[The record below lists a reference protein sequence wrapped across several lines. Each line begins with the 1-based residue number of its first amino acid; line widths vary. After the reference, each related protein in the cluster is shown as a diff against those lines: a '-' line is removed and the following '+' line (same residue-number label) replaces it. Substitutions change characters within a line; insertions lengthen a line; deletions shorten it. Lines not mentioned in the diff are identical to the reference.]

1 MQETGRTT
9 GPPAGS
15 RPHSNGTILSVTTES
30 PAAFPTVMRILK
42 MTWHVSQSEKI
53 KESCS
58 TLSAPVTTRRRHE
71 GCDTAPSPKPR
82 QGKLRGRGRVTEDA
96 YDRHNPNWIC
106 FLNGTQFKLKG
117 VYFHQAENY
126 HRNNAEDVR
135 CERESLENNY
145 DVTRS
150 PRTSGVWSSNPGTA
164 IGYTLLMSSNSSE
177 TRVKCFTSF
186 GVDPP
191 E

>member
-15 RPHSNGTILSVTTES
+15 RPHSSGTILSVTTES

-42 MTWHVSQSEKI
+42 TTWHVSQSEDK
-53 KESCS
+53 KE
-58 TLSAPVTTRRRHE
+58 
-71 GCDTAPSPKPR
+71 
-82 QGKLRGRGRVTEDA
+82 
-96 YDRHNPNWIC
+96 RHNPNWIC

-135 CERESLENNY
+135 CERAS
-145 DVTRS
+145 
-150 PRTSGVWSSNPGTA
+150 SGDFLPNLRPL
-164 IGYTLLMSSNSSE
+164 YTEQS
-177 TRVKCFTSF
+177 
-186 GVDPP
+186 
-191 E
+191 